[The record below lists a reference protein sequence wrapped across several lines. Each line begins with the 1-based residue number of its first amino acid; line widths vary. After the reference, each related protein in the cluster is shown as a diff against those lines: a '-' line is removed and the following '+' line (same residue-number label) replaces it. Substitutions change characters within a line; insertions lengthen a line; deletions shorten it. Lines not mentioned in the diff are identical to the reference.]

1 MAELQSLAGRVYA
14 VTGASKGMG
23 LRFARALAQ
32 EGAKVVLLARA
43 SDALTA
49 AGGEIPEAMAVPCD
63 IGRPDAVRAAFAAIR
78 ERHGRLHGLVNNAAA
93 CLLHKAEG
101 STDEE
106 IRTEIDTNLAG
117 PLFCIREAIPLLKAA
132 GGGDIV
138 NVSSESVHLPFPF
151 LTLYAAT
158 KAGLEMLSQ
167 GLREELKPDGIR
179 VSILRSGQV
188 AETSL
193 NLGWDPQR
201 TQAFM
206 GTIRATGFPNAAVA
220 PETMAAM
227 LVQMLRLPREAII
240 DIMEMRP
247 FG

>member
-179 VSILRSGQV
+179 VSILRSGPV
-188 AETSL
+188 LETSL
-193 NLGWDPQR
+193 GAGWRPELIEEFTAI
-201 TQAFM
+201 TQGA
-206 GTIRATGFPNAAVA
+206 GPIAAVT

-240 DIMEMRP
+240 DIMELRP